1 MAEGTQGWVLKEIQL
16 ISQLEMLALH
26 IQVDRLPQGVASGVS
41 DQLLLIG
48 VAMVAPLTIASDQIR

>member
-1 MAEGTQGWVLKEIQL
+1 MAEETQGWVLKELQL
-16 ISQLEMLALH
+16 LSQLEMLALH

-48 VAMVAPLTIASDQIR
+48 VVGLLL